1 MIGIWLRFWGMG
13 NRLGKTSTGVSPQ
26 MKQQGLIL
34 ILLYIII
41 IINVGKAIISK
52 LSPILP

>member
-1 MIGIWLRFWGMG
+1 MMII
-13 NRLGKTSTGVSPQ
+13 V
-26 MKQQGLIL
+26 I
-34 ILLYIII
+34 IIIVIII